1 MEIQLKNE
9 KTISSLDLVK
19 EINIFRQK
27 EFKYKKENGLKLGKV
42 EEKNNKATELRHDT
56 LINIIRDEFE
66 EEIQLQ
72 NILELQKTIKVNN
85 GGTKSVPYFEL
96 SFNQAKQIYSRE
108 SKFVRRKMIEYIE
121 KLENENNMLKSEI
134 TKKDILLFNIVKSNN
149 DIERAEAVNK
159 YEMEYVKPLE
169 IENKK
174 QKEEI
179 IEQGKVIEHK
189 KEVIKGITG
198 DITLLEKRQILNR
211 IVRYKGS
218 NYKERWNELYRI
230 FKETYHIDIKARFEG
245 YKLKYTKGM
254 VRVTSKLDYAEKFG
268 YLDRLFKIA
277 TKLYEEDMKEILEN
291 FREVIT
297 V

>member
-1 MEIQLKNE
+1 MIDGIINLKNKRTMTSLE
-9 KTISSLDLVK
+9 ISEITGK
-19 EINIFRQK
+19 EH
-27 EFKYKKENGLKLGKV
+27 
-42 EEKNNKATELRHDT
+42 KNVIRD
-56 LINIIRDEFE
+56 IRDE
-66 EEIQLQ
+66 IGKL
-72 NILELQKTIKVNN
+72 
-85 GGTKSVPYFEL
+85 G
-96 SFNQAKQIYSRE
+96 
-108 SKFVRRKMIEYIE
+108 IE
-121 KLENENNMLKSEI
+121 KGQLIFEPSSYINSQNKEQPMYLLTLDGVLQLGARYSADVRYKLIQIARSKLQPKEYSVKDLLIMQLES
-134 TKKDILLFNIVKSNN
+134 
-149 DIERAEAVNK
+149 IERIEK
-159 YEMEYVKPLE
+159 LE

-179 IEQGKVIEHK
+179 KEQSKVIEHK

-268 YLDRLFKIA
+268 YLDKLFKIA
-277 TKLYEEDMKEILEN
+277 TKLYEDDMKEILEN